1 MQKYYKQN
9 LIIIALILLFALS
22 TQAQPP
28 PQLTLLGV
36 TVEGNR
42 RADSGLIIA
51 TSGLVIGQ
59 KLTGEKVQNVIR
71 RLWELELFGDVKVVV
86 EKQTGEGV
94 FLAIYVTEYPRL
106 EFIDISGGKKVG
118 KKKVEEVIDLFKG
131 QVLKPSDPVRLKRKL
146 RELCSEEGYLLAEIV
161 VEIHP
166 GSVEGLSNL
175 VVRINEGK
183 KVKIKKITFEGNEAF
198 SDKKLR
204 KKLKNTKKN
213 AWFRSGEFHRDKF
226 NEDLIELIS
235 FYREKGYRDAE
246 VKGDSIWY
254 SDDRKRM
261 FLRVDLS
268 EGPLYYFGDVTFT
281 GSDLFTK
288 VELQRQVMFVPG
300 DVFNQKI
307 YELTW
312 RENLSTLFYD
322 KGYIYA
328 SVRPT
333 ETQAG
338 GDTLNINF
346 HIEAGN
352 RFNVRQI
359 HIAGN
364 TKTKEKVIRREF
376 TLKPGDTFDVS
387 KLRRSIRDVT
397 ILNYFANVEP
407 DVEEVSEDQIDLYI
421 KVEEKPTDQ
430 ANLSA
435 GYSEQDGVIGAIG
448 FAAPNFFG
456 TGQQLTM
463 DWNFGQEYGSF
474 SLGYTEPWLFD
485 LELLVGGSFYI
496 VKRRWADGFSEQL
509 IGGSVRLGH
518 RLDWPDDYFRSTWIY
533 RIEQS
538 KYDEFSK
545 TFDESNRQGINE
557 GDIRVSSTLTHIL
570 NRDSRDFPEFPT
582 SGSVAT
588 LTTELAGGVLL
599 GDDQY
604 HKHIAS
610 LEWYTPLLPKFVMYN
625 SIMGGYLGSLRGGAS
640 DIPLLEYFYM
650 GGSGLS
656 LGTPLRGYDERTVG
670 PHDLIGGSA
679 DGGKS
684 QLKAAAEFRLK
695 MVDNPTIYALTFAEA
710 GNTWSGFSHTD
721 PWDLWRSAGFGIR
734 LYMPMIGMI
743 GLDFGYGFDHP
754 ERDALGRLTDRR
766 RGLWKTHFQF
776 GRQF

>member
-9 LIIIALILLFALS
+9 LIVIVLILLSA
-22 TQAQPP
+22 TAIQAQQQ

-36 TVEGNR
+36 TVEGNH

-59 KLTGEKVQNVIR
+59 PLTGEKVQNVIR
-71 RLWELELFGDVKVVV
+71 RLWELELFGDVKVMV
-86 EKQTGEGV
+86 EKQTGDGV
-94 FLAIYVTEYPRL
+94 FLAIHVKEYSRL
-106 EFIDISGGKKVG
+106 EFIDISGGKKIG
-118 KKKVEEVIDLFKG
+118 KREMEEAIDLFKG
-131 QVLKPSDPVRLKRKL
+131 QVLKPSDPVKLHRKL
-146 RELCSEEGYLLAEIV
+146 RELCEEKGYLLADII
-161 VEIHP
+161 VEIKP
-166 GSVEGLSNL
+166 GTAEGLSNL
-175 VVRINEGK
+175 LVRVDEGT
-183 KVKIKKITFEGNEAF
+183 KVKIKEIIFNGNEAIP
-198 SDKKLR
+198 DKKLR
-204 KKLKNTKKN
+204 KKLKNTKQK

-226 NEDLIELIS
+226 EEDLKVMIS
-235 FYREKGYRDAE
+235 HYREKGYRDAE
-246 VKGDSIWY
+246 VLGDSIWY
-254 SDDRKRM
+254 TEDRKRM
-261 FLRVDLS
+261 FLRIDIT
-268 EGPLYYFGDVTFT
+268 EGPLYYFGDVTFS
-281 GSDLFTK
+281 GSDLFSK
-288 VELQRQVMFVPG
+288 IELQRQVMFEPG
-300 DVFNQKI
+300 DVFNQMI

-312 RENLSTLFYD
+312 REKLSTLFYD
-322 KGYIYA
+322 KGYIYT

-338 GDTLNINF
+338 GDTLSINF

-352 RFNVRQI
+352 RFSVRQI

-364 TKTKEKVIRREF
+364 SKTLEKVIRREF
-376 TLKPGDTFDVS
+376 VLKPGDTFDVT

-407 DVEEVSEDQIDLYI
+407 DVEEVSEDQVDLYI

-448 FAAPNFFG
+448 FAAPNFYG
-456 TGQQLTM
+456 TGQQLTL

-485 LELLVGGSFYI
+485 LELLVGGSFYM
-496 VKRRWADGFSEQL
+496 VRRRWADGFSEQL
-509 IGGSVRLGH
+509 VGGSVRLGQ
-518 RLDWPDDYFRSTWIY
+518 RLDWPDDYFRSVWIY
-533 RIEQS
+533 RIERS
-538 KYDEFSK
+538 MYDEFSQS
-545 TFDESNRQGINE
+545 FRASNTQGISE
-557 GDIRVSSTLTHIL
+557 GDVRLSSTLTHIL
-570 NRDSRDFPEFPT
+570 TRDSRDFPEFPT
-582 SGSVAT
+582 TGSVANI
-588 LTTELAGGVLL
+588 TTDLAGGLL
-599 GDDQY
+599 GGDDRY

-610 LEWYTPLLPKFVMYN
+610 LEWYTRILPKFVLYN
-625 SIMGGYLGSLRGGAS
+625 SVTAGYLGTLTGGES

-656 LGTPLRGYDERTVG
+656 LGTPLRGYDERSVG
-670 PHDLIGGSA
+670 PHDLIGGSV

-684 QLKAAAEFRLK
+684 QFKAAMELRLQ
-695 MVDNPTIYALTFAEA
+695 MVDNPTIYGLTFAEA
-710 GNTWSGFSHTD
+710 GNTWEGFSHTD
-721 PWDLWRSAGFGIR
+721 PWDLWRSAGFGVR

-766 RGLWKTHFQF
+766 RGVWKTHFQF